1 MAADWRT
8 HVRTLDF
15 DAHTNARTRACIR
28 SVAVARGREE

>member
-8 HVRTLDF
+8 HVRTPSF
-15 DAHTNARTRACIR
+15 AVYTNARTRACIR